1 MSAERTRED
10 VRKSLLVQRRRLL
23 EKRGRLQYQLARP
36 HWAEKVLEGGPG
48 AYAAFVRWAWHL
60 LEPGTLLRWS
70 PHMDVVCDAIQ
81 RQLEGD
87 PSYRRLLL
95 VLPPGTGKSIML
107 AGCRDPYL
115 WLTEPHR
122 RTIYV
127 SADDDLARRDSRRA
141 RNIIMSPEYQ
151 ELMRKSARKLGVEPW
166 TLADDQNE
174 KANFE
179 NSQRGFRQCLGMD
192 SNVTGKRGDDLVIDD
207 ALDAKKAL
215 RGDEDAIEKRMEEV
229 NVTIGS
235 VLKSRVNDQDAATI
249 TMMGQ
254 RLYPTDPIGM
264 AIAGGGWKV
273 IVLPMEYDP
282 HLGPEHGGPCP
293 EDWRT
298 QPGEILHPGKFS
310 PRAIAELKEAPPNGL
325 GAVQFEGQYNAKPSR
340 KSSKLYEEAWFANTY
355 HQAPLSMRREMDRV
369 ALVGD
374 LTFEKTGTSNVAL
387 QVWGKRQ
394 GRLYLLHEVCRKMG
408 YRETRSEVRRLVAA
422 WNPDELVV
430 ENKANGP
437 ALLDDLG
444 GANEDEGLPPLG
456 IPVVPFS
463 PGTKSKTEREE
474 INSVPAFAAGN
485 VLLPDAVHAPWIGD
499 YVKEH
504 LSGGGMND
512 RRDTTSM
519 AIAWLRRGE
528 MARKPSLLDFV
539 SESSDGPGIIVDA
552 PR

>member
-1 MSAERTRED
+1 MLGEENVQA
-10 VRKSLLVQRRRLL
+10 LLLRRRKLVEL
-23 EKRGRLQYQLARP
+23 RGRLQYQAARP
-36 HWAEKVLEGGPG
+36 VWAEKVLEGGHG
-48 AYAAFVRWAWHL
+48 AYAAFVRWAWHI
-60 LEPGTLLRWS
+60 LEPGTLLRWNW
-70 PHMDVVCDAIQ
+70 HMDVVCDAIQ
-81 RQLEGD
+81 RQIEGD
-87 PSYRRLLL
+87 PAYRRLLL

-107 AGCRDPYL
+107 AGCRDPYV

-141 RNIIMSPEYQ
+141 RNIIKAPEYQ
-151 ELMRKSARKLGVEPW
+151 ELMRKVAAKHGLEPW
-166 TLADDQNE
+166 ELADDQNE

-179 NSQRGFRQCLGMD
+179 NSQRGFRMCLGMD

-229 NVTIGS
+229 NTTIGS

-264 AIAGGGWKV
+264 AIVGGGWKV

-282 HLGPEHGGPCP
+282 HLGPEHGSPCP
-293 EDWRT
+293 EDPRT
-298 QPGEILHPGKFS
+298 RPGEILHPGKFS
-310 PRAIAELKEAPPNGL
+310 QRAIVELKQAPPNGL

-340 KSSKLYEEAWFANTY
+340 KSSKLYDAAWFANVY
-355 HQAPLSMRREMDRV
+355 RQAPLAMRREMERV
-369 ALVGD
+369 AIVCD
-374 LTFEKTGTSNVAL
+374 ATFKKTGTSNVCL
-387 QVWGKRQ
+387 EVWGKKS
-394 GRLYLLHEVCRKMG
+394 GRMYLLHEVCRKMG
-408 YRETRSEVRRLVAA
+408 YRELRAEVRRLAPV
-422 WNPDELVV
+422 WGPDELVV
-430 ENKANGP
+430 EDKANGP
-437 ALLDDLG
+437 ALIDDLSG
-444 GANEDEGLPPLG
+444 GHEDDNEPPLG
-456 IPVVPFS
+456 IPIVPFD

-474 INSVPAFAAGN
+474 LYSVPAFAAGN

-499 YVKEH
+499 YVAEH

-528 MARKPSLLDFV
+528 MARKPSLLDFLTGQ
-539 SESSDGPGIIVDA
+539 SQSDDDSVTYL
-552 PR
+552 

>member
-1 MSAERTRED
+1 MGVEVQTDRAE
-10 VRKSLLVQRRRLL
+10 LLRRRRDLL
-23 EKRGRLQYQLARP
+23 EQRGRLQYQAARP
-36 HWAEKVLEGGPG
+36 HWARKVLEGGPG
-48 AYAAFVRWAWHL
+48 AYAAFVRWAWHI
-60 LEPGTLLRWS
+60 LEPGTLLRWG
-70 PHMDVVCDAIQ
+70 PHMDVVCHAIQ
-81 RQLEGD
+81 RQIEGD
-87 PSYRRLLL
+87 PAYRRLLL

-115 WLTEPHR
+115 WLTQPHR

-127 SADDDLARRDSRRA
+127 SADDGLAMRDSRRA
-141 RNIIMSPEYQ
+141 RYIIQSPEYQ
-151 ELMRKSARKLGVEPW
+151 ELMRQAAQKHGLEPW
-166 TLADDQNE
+166 ELANDQNQ

-179 NSQRGFRQCLGMD
+179 NSRHGFRLCLGMD
-192 SNVTGKRGDDLVIDD
+192 SNVTGNRADDLVIDD

-215 RGDEDAIEKRMEEV
+215 RGDEETIDARMEEA
-229 NVTIGS
+229 NTTIGA
-235 VLKSRVNDQDAATI
+235 VLKSRVNDQDKATI

-264 AIAGGGWKV
+264 AIVGGGWKV

-310 PRAIAELKEAPPNGL
+310 DRAIAELKQPPPNGL

-340 KSSKLYEEAWFANTY
+340 KSSKLYDAAWFTNVY
-355 HQAPLSMRREMDRV
+355 RQAPLSMRREMDRV
-369 ALVGD
+369 ALVID
-374 LTFEKTGTSNVAL
+374 ATFKKTGTSNVCL
-387 QVWGKRQ
+387 EVWGKKA
-394 GRLYLLHEVCRKMG
+394 GRMYLLHEVCRKMG
-408 YRETRSEVRRLVAA
+408 YREMRAEVRRLVPT
-422 WNPDELVV
+422 WDPDELVV
-430 ENKANGP
+430 EDKASGP
-437 ALLDDLG
+437 ALIDDLG
-444 GANEDEGLPPLG
+444 EANEDEGLPPLG
-456 IPVVPFS
+456 IPVAPFD

-499 YVKEH
+499 YVAEH

-519 AIAWLRRGE
+519 AIAWFRRGE
-528 MARKPSLLDFV
+528 RARASSVLDFLDQD
-539 SESSDGPGIIVDA
+539 DGGSIVD
-552 PR
+552 R

>member
-1 MSAERTRED
+1 MSAERTLED
-10 VRKSLLVQRRRLL
+10 ARKTLLLQRRRLL

-48 AYAAFVRWAWHL
+48 AYAAFVRWAWHI
-60 LEPGTLLRWS
+60 LEPGTLLRWNW
-70 PHMDVVCDAIQ
+70 HMDVVCDAIQ

-87 PSYRRLLL
+87 PAYRRLLL

-151 ELMRKSARKLGVEPW
+151 ELMRKVARKHGLEPW
-166 TLADDQNE
+166 EFAEDQNE

-179 NSQRGFRQCLGMD
+179 NSQRGFRQCLGID
-192 SNVTGKRGDDLVIDD
+192 SSVIGKRGDDLVIDD
-207 ALDAKKAL
+207 AIDAKKAL
-215 RGDEDAIEKRMEEV
+215 RGDEDAIEKRMEEAST
-229 NVTIGS
+229 TIGS

-293 EDWRT
+293 EDPRT
-298 QPGEILHPGKFS
+298 RPGEILHPGKFS
-310 PRAIAELKEAPPNGL
+310 EKAVAELKEAPPNGL

-340 KSSKLYEEAWFANTY
+340 KSSKLYEEAWFANVY
-355 HQAPLSMRREMDRV
+355 RQAPLAMRREMERV
-369 ALVGD
+369 AIVCD
-374 LTFEKTGTSNVAL
+374 ATFKKTGTSNVCL
-387 QVWGKRQ
+387 EVFGKRA
-394 GRLYLLHEVCRKMG
+394 GRMYLLHEVCRKMG
-408 YRETRSEVRRLVAA
+408 YREMRAEVRRLTPI
-422 WNPDELVV
+422 WDPDELVV
-430 ENKANGP
+430 EDKANGP
-437 ALLDDLG
+437 ALIDDLSG
-444 GANEDEGLPPLG
+444 GHDDDHEPPLG
-456 IPVVPFS
+456 IPIVPFN

-474 INSVPAFAAGN
+474 LYSVPAFAAGN

-528 MARKPSLLDFV
+528 MARKPSLMDFV
-539 SESSDGPGIIVDA
+539 ADANDVGIIVDA